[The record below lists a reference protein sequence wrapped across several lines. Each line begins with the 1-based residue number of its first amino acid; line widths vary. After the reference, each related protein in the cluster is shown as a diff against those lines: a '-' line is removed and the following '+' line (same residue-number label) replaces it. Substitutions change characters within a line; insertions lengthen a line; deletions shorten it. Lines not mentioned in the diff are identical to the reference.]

1 VRHCGLPTVLER
13 LLPQAVRPGLPPA
26 WAQPCAAH
34 REGVRPERA
43 AHQAVARAP
52 PSREAGEAWGVD
64 RERDQG
70 VDRGHPEKWRRLVKG
85 RSAARRGWQRL
96 ARSRKA
102 GVLTG
107 DGVAAPGEGTPPGG
121 PLSPLGAPL
130 RLEGFAKE
138 WARRGHRVVRDAA
151 ERHLSGK
158 SPRAGQ
164 RGLARGRRFVERRV
178 PLPGNAVKRA
188 GDRPWRRPS
197 LGGTCTRRRPHRR
210 QGSAKALQARTPEGR
225 QRPCR
230 TRGVALQRVVDGL
243 RQSLDGWDASVRVPE
258 GPSGCKERDAWVR
271 RRLRCA
277 VWQPWGPRRSRAL
290 RPRGVRCA
298 LAWQTG
304 QSAHG
309 PWRLRR
315 SPAVMHAT
323 APPET

>member
-121 PLSPLGAPL
+121 PAGWGGHATRRASRRLTGAAPPGPGPTAWRGGGQGTGQTRRVGFPPL
-130 RLEGFAKE
+130 RGRLPLAVPGA
-138 WARRGHRVVRDAA
+138 GPPSDVRVPRPCTGETRAQP
-151 ERHLSGK
+151 R
-158 SPRAGQ
+158 SPRALSAAATAEAAGGVLL
-164 RGLARGRRFVERRV
+164 RRLPRPCGAARGRRV
-178 PLPGNAVKRA
+178 PGPAGRA
-188 GDRPWRRPS
+188 ARPRRP
-197 LGGTCTRRRPHRR
+197 
-210 QGSAKALQARTPEGR
+210 A
-225 QRPCR
+225 
-230 TRGVALQRVVDGL
+230 VA
-243 RQSLDGWDASVRVPE
+243 
-258 GPSGCKERDAWVR
+258 
-271 RRLRCA
+271 
-277 VWQPWGPRRSRAL
+277 
-290 RPRGVRCA
+290 RPRTDRAARPRPRPAAHRCTVT
-298 LAWQTG
+298 LAH
-304 QSAHG
+304 SSS
-309 PWRLRR
+309 R
-315 SPAVMHAT
+315 SWPSDSHTVHS
-323 APPET
+323 